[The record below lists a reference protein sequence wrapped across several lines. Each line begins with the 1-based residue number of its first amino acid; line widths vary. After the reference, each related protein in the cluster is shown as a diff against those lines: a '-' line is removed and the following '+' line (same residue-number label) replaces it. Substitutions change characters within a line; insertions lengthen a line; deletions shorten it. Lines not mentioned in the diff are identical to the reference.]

1 MSQPAALPKSPA
13 GKQERRDHLSAILL
27 LLQSGPIVILVALV
41 AIFGAIAQNFL
52 SIHNVQNLLAQSA
65 IVCALGLGEFL
76 VILVRGVDVSVG
88 STLALSVV
96 VVATL
101 TGVDAPSSVAQL
113 ALYPLVGLAV
123 GLLNGTLIVKGG
135 IPQPLVVTVAT
146 LGIASG
152 VALLISGGNTLV
164 GVSPAVDWLANGKIL
179 GIPANAFLVIL
190 LCGLFWV
197 LLRRTQWG
205 RWLYAVGGNPD
216 VAQWVYD
223 RQQAAGR
230 GTDTLPASDAYYLP
244 LRAPMRTRGVLVV
257 AAQPNADGA
266 LGSPEQHR
274 LLDTFAAQIALAAPS
289 KDRFH
294 PAQLASLSGQDGPAA
309 SRFGARVPEIERS
322 SRLALALAGSGTLH
336 VNYPIQ
342 TASLEPAMPLL
353 APEMSDGPVDVA
365 SAPDFEAVPESA
377 PLPARRP
384 KLETS
389 QPAAIAEAAPPRQT
403 RTKPARQQAGEQQAL
418 AYAAPGDG
426 APSIGQAFKNLFS
439 SAPNA
444 GNGVAVYDISAQT
457 VTMPD
462 GQVPEAHSA
471 SATWPTTPATPTRR

>member
-1 MSQPAALPKSPA
+1 MAGLSLTALAGLVFLATSLTSPPDFAPHAHKAATPDA
-13 GKQERRDHLSAILL
+13 
-27 LLQSGPIVILVALV
+27 
-41 AIFGAIAQNFL
+41 
-52 SIHNVQNLLAQSA
+52 
-65 IVCALGLGEFL
+65 
-76 VILVRGVDVSVG
+76 
-88 STLALSVV
+88 LALAAAFYAPASPQTCRSDCEQRSQYIVQQAKMPRKAN
-96 VVATL
+96 VA
-101 TGVDAPSSVAQL
+101 DAHLDA
-113 ALYPLVGLAV
+113 A
-123 GLLNGTLIVKGG
+123 
-135 IPQPLVVTVAT
+135 
-146 LGIASG
+146 
-152 VALLISGGNTLV
+152 
-164 GVSPAVDWLANGKIL
+164 WLARE
-179 GIPANAFLVIL
+179 A
-190 LCGLFWV
+190 
-197 LLRRTQWG
+197 T
-205 RWLYAVGGNPD
+205 
-216 VAQWVYD
+216 
-223 RQQAAGR
+223 RQRFELA
-230 GTDTLPASDAYYLP
+230 
-244 LRAPMRTRGVLVV
+244 RAPLAHVEL
-257 AAQPNADGA
+257 ASAFAQA
-266 LGSPEQHR
+266 R
-274 LLDTFAAQIALAAPS
+274 AAQIALAAPS

-426 APSIGQAFKNLFS
+426 APSIWQAFKNLFS

-462 GQVPEAHSA
+462 GQVLEAHSGIGNMA
-471 SATWPTTPATPTRR
+471 DDPRYANQKMNGPTPPNTYRLVMRESRFHGVEAIRMLPVDGKNKYGRTGILAHSYLLRGRAGQSHGCVAFADYERFLKAFKQGKVKHMVVVPGRSSRSSTRIARNGNGV